1 VLKPALEEKIKEY
14 GIEEFYKLMGFVDR
28 VEDFFSVFDAFV
40 MSSEEEGLGSSVLDA
55 FMYKVPVV
63 STSAGGLKEI
73 IGDAGLVSAIKDP
86 KALAENIDRI
96 LSDDELKKKLTAKA
110 YEVTSQRNSISKVT
124 EEYLE
129 VFKQTL
135 AEA

>member
-1 VLKPALEEKIKEY
+1 
-14 GIEEFYKLMGFVDR
+14 
-28 VEDFFSVFDAFV
+28 
-40 MSSEEEGLGSSVLDA
+40 MS
-55 FMYKVPVV
+55 VV

-73 IGDAGLVSAIKDP
+73 IGDAGLVSDIKDP
-86 KALAENIDRI
+86 KALAGNLNLI
-96 LSDDELKKKLTAKA
+96 LSDEALKNTLTEKA
-110 YEVTSQRNSISKVT
+110 YAITLQRNSISKVT